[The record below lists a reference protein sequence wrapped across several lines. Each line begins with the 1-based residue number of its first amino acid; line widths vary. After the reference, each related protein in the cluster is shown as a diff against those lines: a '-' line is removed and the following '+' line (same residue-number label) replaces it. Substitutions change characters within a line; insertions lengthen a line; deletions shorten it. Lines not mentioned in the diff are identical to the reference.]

1 MSIRTALPTDAMHMV
16 EIERAVATSPW
27 SLAQFLSS
35 CHSASED
42 CWVSY
47 EEHTGVVGFAISQR
61 IVDETTLL
69 NVGVAP
75 DQQGLGRGG
84 LLLAAVLDKA
94 RADGS
99 QRCLLEVRAS
109 NSAARHLYER
119 AGFVQ
124 DGVRKAY
131 YPAVA
136 GREDAILMSLDMK
149 LWN

>member
-1 MSIRTALPTDAMHMV
+1 MSIRTAQPTDAVLMV
-16 EIERAVATSPW
+16 DIERAVSTGPW
-27 SLAQFLSS
+27 SLAQFLTS

-47 EEHTGVVGFAISQR
+47 EEQAGVVGFAVSQR
-61 IVDETTLL
+61 ILDETTLL

-75 DQQGLGRGG
+75 AQQGRGRGG

-94 RADGS
+94 LADGS

-131 YPAVA
+131 YPATT